1 MINWYLHRGDDLW
14 GTNIAKS
21 DNTST
26 QLTIL
31 AQREGVGDRL
41 VSGGN
46 RFDSSLRLSFFS
58 FLFSVF
64 FFFFFFFFLVF
75 FSLFF

>member
-1 MINWYLHRGDDLW
+1 MINWYRHRGDDLW

-46 RFDSSLRLSFFS
+46 RFDSSLRLSFF
-58 FLFSVF
+58 
-64 FFFFFFFFLVF
+64 FFFLSFFLLLFF
-75 FSLFF
+75 FSDFYFLI